1 MAREPRFFRDAGPV
15 LLRLE
20 RQSAWSLD
28 ATQFRRLALALGA
41 LAVALLLVTWGR
53 TRVLTNAYDIMG
65 LRAERDGLAAQQHQL
80 QARLAEMQ
88 SLDYAEQA
96 ARTRLGMVEINPNQ
110 VINLQRRTT
119 AGALM
124 ADVASFF
131 SRRPKAEGLAG
142 KP

>member
-20 RQSAWSLD
+20 RQSAWRLD
-28 ATQFRRLALALGA
+28 ATQFRGLALALGA
-41 LAVALLLVTWGR
+41 VAAALLLVTWGR
-53 TRVLTNAYDIMG
+53 TRVLTNAYDIMA
-65 LRAERDGLAAQQHQL
+65 LRAQREILATQQHQL

-110 VINLQRRTT
+110 VINLKRRSA

-124 ADVASFF
+124 ADVAAFF
-131 SRRPKAEGLAG
+131 GRGPKTEGPAG
-142 KP
+142 KR